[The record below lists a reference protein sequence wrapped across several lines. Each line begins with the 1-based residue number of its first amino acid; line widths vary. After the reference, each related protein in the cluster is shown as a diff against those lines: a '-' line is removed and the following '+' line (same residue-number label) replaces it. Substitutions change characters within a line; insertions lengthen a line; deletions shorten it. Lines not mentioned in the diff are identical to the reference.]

1 MHHFLLELGLQHTRV
16 TFIISML
23 SLSLVIIALLM
34 HFILSLDAIILGIV
48 VVMSILYYLLNI
60 NKQVNEWKQKSNSW
74 RFILHEKVPQF
85 RISILTIFHFQQFS

>member
-23 SLSLVIIALLM
+23 SLSLVIIAFLM

-48 VVMSILYYLLNI
+48 AVLSILYYLLNI
-60 NKQVNEWKQKSNSW
+60 NK
-74 RFILHEKVPQF
+74 
-85 RISILTIFHFQQFS
+85 